1 MDQVLATD
9 KESYDINMA
18 NRRDIETH
26 LFGYGTLFPV
36 FTNIILFFHSC
47 LHEGASAVI
56 HGHLR
61 IQRKDGSLI
70 EGKVREQVFHTE
82 YGQPGF
88 IICVFDC
95 FKFISRPP
103 TLVDYGPPVD
113 SSLSSSSSS
122 FCSPSAFPSS
132 SPLSSSS
139 SPYGLDRDC
148 TAKDQLPPSFFPFL
162 PPTPTPQED
171 EGNHNT
177 STLFGPAWLH
187 CNAINE
193 LI

>member
-1 MDQVLATD
+1 M
-9 KESYDINMA
+9 
-18 NRRDIETH
+18 
-26 LFGYGTLFPV
+26 
-36 FTNIILFFHSC
+36 
-47 LHEGASAVI
+47 I

-61 IQRKDGSLI
+61 IQRKDGSII

-82 YGQPGF
+82 CGQPGF

-95 FKFISRPP
+95 FKFIFRPP
-103 TLVDYGPPVD
+103 ALLDHGSPMD
-113 SSLSSSSSS
+113 SAPSSSPPS
-122 FCSPSAFPSS
+122 FCSPSSFPSC
-132 SPLSSSS
+132 PLSFSL
-139 SPYGLDRDC
+139 SPYVLDPTDPI
-148 TAKDQLPPSFFPFL
+148 PPSFSPLL
-162 PPTPTPQED
+162 PPLSPQ